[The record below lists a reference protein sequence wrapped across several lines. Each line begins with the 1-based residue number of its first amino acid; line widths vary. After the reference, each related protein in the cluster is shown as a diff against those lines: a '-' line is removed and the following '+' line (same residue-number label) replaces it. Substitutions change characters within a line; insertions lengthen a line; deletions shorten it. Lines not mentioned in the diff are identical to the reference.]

1 MEHDKTDLNVSSSSD
16 PNKIA
21 NAVICIIK
29 ERGQAVMKA
38 GGGNALFVA
47 MSAIINAR
55 RRLKRN
61 HHMDLMVSVAGKLRT
76 QLGPASTRISRCCCT
91 TRGCELNVCI

>member
-1 MEHDKTDLNVSSSSD
+1 LRQAFKLVLAPGISLMEHDVTDLNVSAASD

-21 NAVICIIK
+21 NAVICIVK

-38 GGGNALFVA
+38 GGGNALHVA

-55 RRLKRN
+55 RRLKRS
-61 HHMDLMVSVAGKLRT
+61 HKMDLMVSA
-76 QLGPASTRISRCCCT
+76 AS
-91 TRGCELNVCI
+91 LQVV